1 MLLVKLFSYLPYPL
15 LYALSDVL
23 AWLLHTVIRYRRQ
36 VIYDNLRHSFPEQTE
51 AWYRKT
57 IKAFYRSF
65 TDTWLEA
72 LKVLSMSEEDMKARV
87 DIQNP
92 ELTEGYA
99 QKGLSTIGLTG
110 HNANWEYLLLRGSLS
125 VKQVVAVYLRVNN
138 PFFDKLMYRIR
149 NRYGI
154 QLVEKAELL
163 RVMVKTRGQ
172 IRNLAMVA
180 DQSPIGGK
188 GSNRHWQVFMN
199 RPAPFFNA
207 AEKMVRKEALPVYYV
222 GIKRNR
228 RGHYTIWYEE
238 LGFPPYDQLPDGEL
252 TSRYIQALER
262 NIRLQPELYLWSH
275 KRWKH
280 RPEADTPIYTAT
292 PTDKA

>member
-1 MLLVKLFSYLPYPL
+1 MLFIKLFSYLPFSVI
-15 LYALSDVL
+15 YAISDGL
-23 AWLLHTVIRYRRQ
+23 AWLLYHLIRYRRQ
-36 VIYDNLRHSFPEQTE
+36 VIYDNLRHSFPAQTE
-51 AWYRKT
+51 AWYQKT
-57 IKAFYRSF
+57 MKAFYRSF

-72 LKVLSMSEEDMKARV
+72 LKVLSMSAEDVKQKV
-87 DIQNP
+87 DIENP
-92 ELTEGYA
+92 ELTDAYYA
-99 QKGLSTIGLTG
+99 QGLSSIGLTG

-125 VKQVVAVYLRVNN
+125 VKHVLAVYLKVES

-149 NRYGI
+149 NRYDI
-154 QLVEKAELL
+154 HLVEKAELL
-163 RVMVKTRGQ
+163 REVVRTRGQ

-180 DQSPIGGK
+180 DQAPMGGT
-188 GSNRHWQVFMN
+188 GSNRHWQLFLN

-207 AEKMVRKEALPVYYV
+207 AEKMARKEEMPVYYV

-238 LGFPPYDQLPDGEL
+238 LGFPPYNDLPQGEI

-280 RPEADTPIYTAT
+280 QLPAGTPVYPALIA
-292 PTDKA
+292 DKA